1 MKRKYEVTV
10 KGGGGNKSKTPWK
23 LEFDAENW
31 PDNNSA
37 TLEVDGPINA
47 SSFKLA
53 SNGEESKIEWDVS
66 LAKGRRCHKNHVH
79 IVKVISFTITPNK
92 N

>member
-37 TLEVDGPINA
+37 TLEVDG
-47 SSFKLA
+47 
-53 SNGEESKIEWDVS
+53 
-66 LAKGRRCHKNHVH
+66 
-79 IVKVISFTITPNK
+79 
-92 N
+92 